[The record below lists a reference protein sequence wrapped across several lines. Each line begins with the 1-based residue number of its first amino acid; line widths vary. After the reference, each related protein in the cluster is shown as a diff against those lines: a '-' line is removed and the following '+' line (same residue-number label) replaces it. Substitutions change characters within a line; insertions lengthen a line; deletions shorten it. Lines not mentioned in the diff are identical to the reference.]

1 MEKEKTEYSMSL
13 EEFLAEILLFLMEHH
28 AKNEN
33 DKERFLNNCGIL
45 YYNVVPIQRRFQN
58 NEYDRCSLFDMYRQL
73 IEVFPEFKEAITSYI
88 DLVLLKYRGFI
99 HPDRKQAEKDFDIYF
114 EEQGKIILDIEF
126 WKSWL
131 DIKKVTSFT
140 EDNIICFLRN
150 ITNLYMEK
158 IENRIRHQKIVE
170 CIPKKDNCV
179 IYTSCFRY
187 VTFVIKHD
195 EQNER
200 DDILCLFKLLKLKNE
215 KKELALCYI
224 GKIDEISMKNEVLRI
239 YNKLVREKN
248 G

>member
-1 MEKEKTEYSMSL
+1 M
-13 EEFLAEILLFLMEHH
+13 
-28 AKNEN
+28 
-33 DKERFLNNCGIL
+33 
-45 YYNVVPIQRRFQN
+45 
-58 NEYDRCSLFDMYRQL
+58 
-73 IEVFPEFKEAITSYI
+73 
-88 DLVLLKYRGFI
+88 LKYRGFI

>member
-1 MEKEKTEYSMSL
+1 MEKEKTDYAISL
-13 EEFLAEILLFLMEHH
+13 EEFSAEILLFLIEHH
-28 AKNEN
+28 AKNET
-33 DKERFLNNCGIL
+33 DKQRFINNCGTL
-45 YYNVVPIQRRFQN
+45 YYKVVPIQKRFEN
-58 NEYDRCSLFDMYRQL
+58 NEYNSCSLFDVYRQL
-73 IEVFPEFKEAITSYI
+73 KEIFPEFKEAITSYT
-88 DLVLLKYRGFI
+88 DQVLLKYRGFI
-99 HPDRKQAEKDFDIYF
+99 HPDRRQAEKDFEEHF

-126 WKSWL
+126 WQSWL

-140 EDNIICFLRN
+140 EENIICFLRN

-158 IENRIRHQKIVE
+158 VENRIRHQKIAE
-170 CIPKKDNCV
+170 CIPKEDNCV
-179 IYTSCFRY
+179 IYTRVLRY

>member
-1 MEKEKTEYSMSL
+1 M
-13 EEFLAEILLFLMEHH
+13 
-28 AKNEN
+28 
-33 DKERFLNNCGIL
+33 
-45 YYNVVPIQRRFQN
+45 
-58 NEYDRCSLFDMYRQL
+58 
-73 IEVFPEFKEAITSYI
+73 
-88 DLVLLKYRGFI
+88 KYRGFI

>member
-1 MEKEKTEYSMSL
+1 
-13 EEFLAEILLFLMEHH
+13 
-28 AKNEN
+28 
-33 DKERFLNNCGIL
+33 
-45 YYNVVPIQRRFQN
+45 
-58 NEYDRCSLFDMYRQL
+58 
-73 IEVFPEFKEAITSYI
+73 
-88 DLVLLKYRGFI
+88 
-99 HPDRKQAEKDFDIYF
+99 
-114 EEQGKIILDIEF
+114 
-126 WKSWL
+126 
-131 DIKKVTSFT
+131 
-140 EDNIICFLRN
+140 
-150 ITNLYMEK
+150 MEK